1 MLQELIRLLGI
12 EDDDAHVRERAR
24 RSIRIGDRYANVRL
38 TNQFGRSVRF
48 HDHFVSGRAL
58 IANTMYATC
67 RDSCPVTSARLA
79 SLRKVLSPVFGD
91 QLSIVS
97 ITLEPHLDTP
107 EILHGY
113 AEVYGANSRADDLCE
128 WQFLTG
134 HPDDVDCLRR
144 SLGFYDLNP
153 VIDRDPTQHASLLL
167 FGHGQTDRWA
177 YLPAELDEPLL
188 VESIRRI
195 AGVSFEQRYGIRP

>member
-1 MLQELIRLLGI
+1 MLQELIRWLGI

-24 RSIRIGDRYANVRL
+24 RSTRIGDRYANVRL
-38 TNQFGRSVRF
+38 TDQFGRTLRF
-48 HDHFVSGRAL
+48 HDHFVVGRAL
-58 IANTMYATC
+58 IVNTMYTTC

-91 QLSIVS
+91 RLSIVS
-97 ITLEPHLDTP
+97 LTLEPHIDTP
-107 EILHGY
+107 GILHGY
-113 AEVYGANSRADDLCE
+113 ADVYGANDRAGGLCE

-134 HPDDVDCLRR
+134 HPDDVDRLRR
-144 SLGFYDLNP
+144 SLGFYDLDP
-153 VIDRDPTQHASLLL
+153 VVDRDPTRHASLLL

-177 YLPAELDEPLL
+177 YLPAELDEHLL